1 MARLR
6 DEQDVLHEKLTKGH
20 DSIATLENILSSCRK
35 EMLDQKLAHEET
47 QAELKSL
54 QLKIADMKEKL

>member
-1 MARLR
+1 
-6 DEQDVLHEKLTKGH
+6 VLHEKLTKGH